1 MINLTAHGPISR
13 PVTGAVLVLAF
24 GFLSLLAASK
34 PKIQS
39 VWAEKPVAID
49 GVNTEWPVL
58 STIDK
63 NVRFS
68 IGVRNDDLT
77 LYVVLVTSDRAT
89 AVQTLT
95 EGLVVW
101 LDATGGSNKRFGFRY
116 PLGGPGGFQAGE
128 GQRRGGAGGAQAGD
142 PDPPPGGPPDQG
154 ERGAR
159 GFGSQAPDPETLWT
173 RAVSDGRLKT
183 ADVLGPKKEDVK
195 AVTLGE
201 SQPIR
206 ARIGYSEGMLVYE
219 LAIPLTPSPQTPD
232 AVGAKPGAIVGI
244 GIETPERS
252 TGSRGADDM
261 GGPGGGRG
269 GGMGGGGGTGGP
281 PGMGGGGGM
290 GGPPGMGGG
299 GGIGGPPGMGTPG
312 GPYDQ
317 RAKTIKA
324 WTTVQLAVQK

>member
-1 MINLTAHGPISR
+1 MKTVEAELDAGYGVYTGRDIRTASLLFRPKQHSHTRHSMIDLTAHGPISR

-116 PLGGPGGFQAGE
+116 PFGGPGGCV
-128 GQRRGGAGGAQAGD
+128 GAGVGAAVGMGVGAG
-142 PDPPPGGPPDQG
+142 PSCSGSVKLVRTG
-154 ERGAR
+154 ENR
-159 GFGSQAPDPETLWT
+159 T
-173 RAVSDGRLKT
+173 RAEVRLPT
-183 ADVLGPKKEDVK
+183 E
-195 AVTLGE
+195 
-201 SQPIR
+201 
-206 ARIGYSEGMLVYE
+206 
-219 LAIPLTPSPQTPD
+219 
-232 AVGAKPGAIVGI
+232 
-244 GIETPERS
+244 
-252 TGSRGADDM
+252 
-261 GGPGGGRG
+261 
-269 GGMGGGGGTGGP
+269 P
-281 PGMGGGGGM
+281 P
-290 GGPPGMGGG
+290 
-299 GGIGGPPGMGTPG
+299 
-312 GPYDQ
+312 
-317 RAKTIKA
+317 A
-324 WTTVQLAVQK
+324 